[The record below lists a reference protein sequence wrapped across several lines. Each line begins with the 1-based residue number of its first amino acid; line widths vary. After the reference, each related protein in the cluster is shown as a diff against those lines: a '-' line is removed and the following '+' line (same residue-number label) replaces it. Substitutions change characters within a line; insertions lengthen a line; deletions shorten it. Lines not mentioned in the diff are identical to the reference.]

1 MKFLPRP
8 YQAIAFDFLTENK
21 RCALFAGMGL
31 GKTASVLGTLN
42 CLSLIEDP
50 FPVLI
55 VAPLRVARK
64 TWREEVAKWDDFNRL
79 TVAQIIGGRISRE
92 VALAQQAD
100 IYTINFENLPWLI
113 DNLKD
118 LGRFKTIVVDES
130 SKLKN
135 FKGSIQKHP
144 KTGKR
149 FLRCDSGK
157 NTGAL
162 AKLALRAER
171 FIELTGTPCS
181 RSLENLW
188 AQLWFIDFGKRLGRT
203 FSAFQDRWFRP
214 HPSGFGVVPLPTA
227 QDEIQ
232 ELIKDVCLTINPAD
246 WFELEEPIRTI
257 IKVDLPAPAM
267 KAYRQMEKTLFL
279 EVAGSEVEAMNA
291 ASKTMKCLQLAN
303 GAVYT
308 DDAGSWEALHDA
320 KIEALAE
327 VIDEANGMPVLVAYQ
342 FQSDM
347 ERLLKAFPKGR
358 LLKTEKD
365 EDDFRAGKVP
375 ILFAHPASAGH
386 GIDGFQYVTN
396 IIAFFGHWW
405 DLEARQQIIE
415 RIGPV
420 RQKQAGLNRPVFIYD
435 IVAVDTVDE
444 IVIARHETKRE
455 VQDLLLEAL
464 ATRKHF

>member
-1 MKFLPRP
+1 MKFVPRP
-8 YQAIAFDFLTENK
+8 YQAIAFDFLTSNK
-21 RCALFAGMGL
+21 RCALFAGMGM
-31 GKTASVLGTLN
+31 GKSASVLGALN

-64 TWREEVAKWDDFNRL
+64 TWREEVAKWDDFKRL
-79 TVAQIIGGRISRE
+79 TVAQVIGSRISRE
-92 VALAQQAD
+92 VALEQQAD

-113 DNLKD
+113 DNLED

-203 FSAFQDRWFRP
+203 FSAFQARWFRP

-227 QDEIQ
+227 QAEIQ
-232 ELIKDVCLTINPAD
+232 EIIKDVCLTINPAD
-246 WFELEEPIRTI
+246 WFALDDPIRTI

-267 KAYRQMEKTLFL
+267 KAYRKMEKTLFL
-279 EVAGSEVEAMNA
+279 EIAGNEIEAMNA

-303 GAVYT
+303 GAIYT

-342 FQSDM
+342 FQSDL

-358 LLKTEKD
+358 LLKKEKD
-365 EDDFRAGKVP
+365 EDDFRAGKIP

-420 RQKQAGLNRPVFIYD
+420 RQKQAGMNRPVFIYD

-444 IVIARHETKRE
+444 VVIARHETKRE

-464 ATRKHF
+464 AQRKH